1 MEKKKRVSYAKYG
14 YFFVIP
20 FVLAFAICMLYPII
34 YTIIISFTDMQG
46 AFATEWHFLGGDEG
60 GIFANYKYLI
70 QENDMF
76 LTAVKNTFKIWI
88 LNFIPQILLALLL
101 AAWFT
106 NNSLKVKGQGFF
118 KFVFYLPNIMTA
130 STIAILFHALFLNS
144 ANGPVNAILLDLG
157 IIDKYVDWDIQGGAV
172 QLIIAFIQFWM
183 WYGNTMIVLIAGIL
197 GISPE
202 LYEAASIDGATGTQ
216 QFFRITLP
224 NLKTILLYT
233 LVTSMVGGLQMFDI
247 PKVYLDGRPNNASLT
262 TSVFIQ
268 KLAFEGKNRYQVAS
282 AASMIMF
289 AIICVISAFMFFLMR
304 DKDEEALYKMNK
316 KKEKEFKKKLKE
328 QGGAI

>member
-1 MEKKKRVSYAKYG
+1 
-14 YFFVIP
+14 
-20 FVLAFAICMLYPII
+20 
-34 YTIIISFTDMQG
+34 MQG
-46 AFATEWHFLGGDEG
+46 AFATEWHFLGGDDG

-183 WYGNTMIVLIAGIL
+183 WYGYTMIILISGVL
-197 GISPE
+197 GINPE
-202 LYEAASIDGATGTQ
+202 IFEAAEIDGASDSAIFWQ
-216 QFFRITLP
+216 ITIP
-224 NLKTILLYT
+224 NLKPILIFT
-233 LVTSMVGGLQMFDI
+233 LIQALIGGLTMYDI
-247 PKVYLDGRPNNASLT
+247 PKMFNNGNPANSTLT
-262 TSVFIQ
+262 ASVFIYNQ
-268 KLAFEGKNRYQVAS
+268 
-282 AASMIMF
+282 
-289 AIICVISAFMFFLMR
+289 FM
-304 DKDEEALYKMNK
+304 E
-316 KKEKEFKKKLKE
+316 
-328 QGGAI
+328 